1 MPKPH
6 VKAKN
11 KASKPGQSAILSKLP
26 RPTAF
31 LTIEFAFMP
40 FPLSAEQ
47 KQTAFW
53 LAVWAA
59 FLFLLITLGPVLTPF
74 LAAAI
79 FAYALNPGVDR
90 LDRIRFGRRYQM
102 PRALSVTIIV
112 TLFFAA
118 LTAMVLIV
126 VPVLQKEIP
135 LLQAQIPAF
144 LAKTNDLLAPKL
156 RDLGLNV
163 RLDSA
168 GIRQLATEQMAAS
181 GDAIW
186 SAVLNSARVGGTA
199 VLGWLATL
207 TLVPVVLFY
216 LLLDWPAMLG
226 RVARC
231 VPRRYI
237 EPTMSMA
244 REVDTL
250 LAQYLRGQ
258 LLVMLVLA
266 IYYSVALAIAGF
278 DVALPVGIITGL
290 LVFIPYLGFGLGL
303 VLALISAVLQF
314 SDWSGVIAV
323 AIIYGV
329 GQVIEG
335 FVLTPRLVGER
346 IGLHPLAVIFALLA
360 FGQLFG
366 FVGVLLALPASAVLM
381 VAFRHLQR
389 HYLRSTFYNA

>member
-1 MPKPH
+1 
-6 VKAKN
+6 
-11 KASKPGQSAILSKLP
+11 
-26 RPTAF
+26 
-31 LTIEFAFMP
+31 MP
-40 FPLSAEQ
+40 FPLSVEQ

-53 LAVWAA
+53 VAVWAA

-90 LDRIRFGRRYQM
+90 LDRLRWRRVGM
-102 PRALSVTIIV
+102 PRALSVVIV
-112 TLFFAA
+112 VVLFFAA
-118 LTAMVLIV
+118 ITAMVLIV

-156 RDLGLNV
+156 QELGVKV

-168 GIRQLATEQMAAS
+168 GIKQLASEQMAAS

-199 VLGWLATL
+199 VLGWIATL
-207 TLVPVVLFY
+207 VLIPVVLFY
-216 LLLDWPAMLG
+216 LLLDWHQML
-226 RVARC
+226 ARIAGC
-231 VPRRYI
+231 VPRRWI
-237 EPTMSMA
+237 EATMAMA

-258 LLVMLVLA
+258 LLVMVVLA
-266 IYYSVALAIAGF
+266 VYYSVALAIAGF

-314 SDWSGVIAV
+314 TDWSGVIAV
-323 AIIYGV
+323 AVIYGA
-329 GQVIEG
+329 GQVLEG
-335 FVLTPRLVGER
+335 FFLTPRLVGER
-346 IGLHPLAVIFALLA
+346 IGLNPLAVIFALLA

-366 FVGVLLALPASAVLM
+366 FVGVLVALPASAVLL
-381 VAFRHLQR
+381 VAIRRLR
-389 HYLRSTFYNA
+389 VSYMASRLYLS